1 LVRGHRIANAAA
13 ELRVTADATLI
24 ESITVAP
31 FVGVPIIV
39 LIWLWIIFTTRDE
52 KSYKAYKKCK
62 NKLNVKNV
70 NDVNNDEKIGTSQG
84 KEERKL

>member
-1 LVRGHRIANAAA
+1 LVRGHRIANSAA

-24 ESITVAP
+24 DSITVAP
-31 FVGVPIIV
+31 FVGIPIII

-52 KSYKAYKKCK
+52 KSRKAYRAYKKK
-62 NKLNVKNV
+62 VNENKI
-70 NDVNNDEKIGTSQG
+70 DTSQG

>member
-1 LVRGHRIANAAA
+1 
-13 ELRVTADATLI
+13 LRVTADATLI
-24 ESITVAP
+24 EPITVAP

-52 KSYKAYKKCK
+52 KAQKISKAYK
-62 NKLNVKNV
+62 NKLNKK
-70 NDVNNDEKIGTSQG
+70 KIGTSDG